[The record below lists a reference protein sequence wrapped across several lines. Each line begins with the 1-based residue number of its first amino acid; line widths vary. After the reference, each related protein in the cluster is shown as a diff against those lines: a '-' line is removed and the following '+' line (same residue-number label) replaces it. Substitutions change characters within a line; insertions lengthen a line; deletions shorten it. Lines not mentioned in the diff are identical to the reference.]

1 MEWDEVRLL
10 ASGFRSR
17 CLSAGPVKALRH
29 SPTQTRTM
37 AHVLLCP
44 RLRIRQLTRDERQK
58 ASQENKSLKCGL
70 PPKRRSGFLHVIRA
84 VFGFSWASSR
94 GSAWWLTAGTLR
106 EGEGGETSANML
118 SSFSARVS
126 VSVLGLLTGPKHTQ
140 VEYLLMILF
149 KIFCVVRLHNSF
161 WP

>member
-29 SPTQTRTM
+29 SPTQTRTI

-70 PPKRRSGFLHVIRA
+70 PQNEEVDFC
-84 VFGFSWASSR
+84 
-94 GSAWWLTAGTLR
+94 
-106 EGEGGETSANML
+106 ML
-118 SSFSARVS
+118 FAPSLDF
-126 VSVLGLLTGPKHTQ
+126 LGLRRGAQLGDWQREPWGKGKGKDECEYAKLFLCACVCVCVRPFDRTQ
-140 VEYLLMILF
+140 AYPSG
-149 KIFCVVRLHNSF
+149 IFINDPF
-161 WP
+161 